1 MALGFGAMSQPLA
14 RSLRCAGPA
23 FRHSFV
29 PSVLG
34 FTALLGEEHGV
45 HTHGLLTPACCILG
59 NFFHCSSRGLLSMCV
74 SSFLPSLMGR
84 VD

>member
-1 MALGFGAMSQPLA
+1 MQESWAGRGSVALGFGAMSQPLA

-34 FTALLGEEHGV
+34 FPALLGEEHGV
-45 HTHGLLTPACCILG
+45 HMAC
-59 NFFHCSSRGLLSMCV
+59 
-74 SSFLPSLMGR
+74 
-84 VD
+84 